1 MRTVV
6 GRRRGT
12 RLALAASALVLGPVL
27 LAAPAH
33 AESTSPTPIA
43 SEPRGGAT
51 CLPGTAAGCGQDQGV
66 SATPTATP
74 TPTPPP
80 VFARL
85 GRVPPVTGMVLTSD
99 DEAIGVAEAFVG
111 VGVGVGVAVGVAL
124 GWGYAGTGL
133 LLGGSMLVLAGRR
146 PGRAAR

>member
-6 GRRRGT
+6 GRRRST

-43 SEPRGGAT
+43 SEPPGGAT

-74 TPTPPP
+74 SPSPTPTKASATPMASSSE
-80 VFARL
+80 VSTI
-85 GRVPPVTGMVLTSD
+85 PVTGGTRPSLAKT
-99 DEAIGVAEAFVG
+99 GG
-111 VGVGVGVAVGVAL
+111 GVAL